1 MSERI
6 PEVNCEHINI
16 EESQLIIFSVKNGL
30 SKIGICRISSDS
42 DKYCMFAHDEPV
54 MLISGGMNDDNADKV
69 ISEYGSALN
78 GSIMKEAIDSAYD
91 KLANGEMP
99 DYALVPIMRLL
110 QDGLYAVSFVE
121 TYPTTGENMFFWS
134 GYGVSKQL
142 RHSSRNISVIGDKP
156 YSAPFLIP
164 TKRPSAYES
173 SQIKLAAKIGRRGG
187 SLFGISLHFSGL
199 YSVLL
204 KGHYAACAAAIE
216 KEPFYT
222 VQIQPIREIWK
233 APDENGEVK
242 AVGFSSASFRIP
254 FELLSKEQL
263 KTGLT
268 ARRYVTPD
276 TYDSIR
282 QKLDVVS
289 KSGQRRL
296 PKQLDIFS
304 ERYPDA
310 DMSACAQGVS
320 ELTKPMLDALLAGQ
334 TELDGKVIISPNYY
348 NSITTACSYL
358 RYHSVN
364 DFVDF
369 ALNVMRNPELSA
381 TYSYVSSCLAKVR
394 DERVRQFFEEV
405 ISGGDAGYSKI
416 TGTAKSYIDSYDK
429 YAEISSDDF
438 MNALPEP
445 KEKQAR
451 KDFIPLNQTKDYADN
466 MTADAAKMMAAHLA
480 AMVGG
485 GSTTSS

>member
-6 PEVNCEHINI
+6 PEVTCEHINI
-16 EESQLIIFSVKNGL
+16 DENEVLIFSVKNGL

-69 ISEYGSALN
+69 ISEYGSVAN
-78 GSIMKEAIDSAYD
+78 GSVMTEAIETAYD
-91 KLANGEMP
+91 KLAQGEMP

-121 TYPTTGENMFFWS
+121 TYPTAGESMFFWS

-164 TKRPSAYES
+164 TKRPASYES
-173 SQIKLAAKIGRRGG
+173 SQIKLAAKTARRGG
-187 SLFGISLHFSGL
+187 NLFGISLHFSGL

-204 KGHYAACAAAIE
+204 KGHHAACAAAIE

-222 VQIQPIREIWK
+222 VQLQPLREIWK
-233 APDENGEVK
+233 TEDENGDMI
-242 AVGFSSASFRIP
+242 AAGFSSASFRIP
-254 FELLSKEQL
+254 FELLTKEQL
-263 KTGLT
+263 KTGLA
-268 ARRYVTPD
+268 ARKYFTPD
-276 TYDSIR
+276 TYDSIK
-282 QKLDVVS
+282 QKLSAVP

-334 TELDGKVIISPNYY
+334 TELDGKVIISQNYY
-348 NSITTACSYL
+348 NSITAACSYL
-358 RYHSVN
+358 RYHSVD
-364 DFVDF
+364 DFIDF

-394 DERVRQFFEEV
+394 DERIRQFFGEV
-405 ISGGDAGYSKI
+405 ISLGDPGYSKI
-416 TGTAKSYIDSYDK
+416 TGTARSYIDSYDK
-429 YAEISSDDF
+429 YTEVSADDF
-438 MNALPEP
+438 FNALPEP
-445 KEKQAR
+445 KEKPVR
-451 KDFIPLNQTKDYADN
+451 KDFIPLSSTKQYADN
-466 MTADAAKMMAAHLA
+466 MTGEAAKMMAAHLA
-480 AMVGG
+480 AMVDKKD
-485 GSTTSS
+485 